1 MDWAKDG
8 AWLKDGG
15 AELDCG
21 RFMAAGGGRPRWG
34 VDMGSSVLSFLVSG
48 RCGGYDGP
56 IDMRAGE
63 KRDVDGGVG
72 GE

>member
-1 MDWAKDG
+1 
-8 AWLKDGG
+8 
-15 AELDCG
+15 
-21 RFMAAGGGRPRWG
+21 MAAGGGRPRWD

-48 RCGGYDGP
+48 RGGGYDGP